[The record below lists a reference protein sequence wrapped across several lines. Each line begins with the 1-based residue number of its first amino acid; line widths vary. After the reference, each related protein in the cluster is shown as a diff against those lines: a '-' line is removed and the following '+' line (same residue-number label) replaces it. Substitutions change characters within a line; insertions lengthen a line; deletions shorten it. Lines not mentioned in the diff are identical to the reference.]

1 MNFRAKLRA
10 TFRMCKNFELTT
22 QPERQGMKP
31 ELIGQESPFHNVKYV
46 TRSQVPNFEDKMSY
60 KIVSE
65 SQVQMAETMKLA
77 PGRHLGNAD
86 HSELIRR
93 PQTQGRASSEL
104 I

>member
-1 MNFRAKLRA
+1 
-10 TFRMCKNFELTT
+10 
-22 QPERQGMKP
+22 MKP

-77 PGRHLGNAD
+77 PGRQEMQIIL
-86 HSELIRR
+86 S
-93 PQTQGRASSEL
+93 
-104 I
+104 